1 MSFLC
6 PKLFNG
12 SHLMQSKSQMPS
24 ISLRHFSKVNSSYL
38 PCHSFSSRR
47 ACIFAVPVLQTYK
60 VSLCLTAFAWVVPL
74 LASILPPIFTYQ
86 TPLPSSN
93 ICLNVTFTI
102 WYALTTQVKIVSS
115 LHPLHTPPQP
125 IPLTWCFLSL
135 IAHTT
140 FYYAMYFIFLSY
152 VDVDYSLF
160 IFLLY
165 KVGIIIA
172 FFQW

>member
-47 ACIFAVPVLQTYK
+47 TCLFAVPVLQTYK
-60 VSLCLTAFAWVVPL
+60 MPLFLTAFAWVIPL

-115 LHPLHTPPQP
+115 LHPLHTHPTPPP
-125 IPLTWCFLSL
+125 PYLVLF
-135 IAHTT
+135 
-140 FYYAMYFIFLSY
+140 
-152 VDVDYSLF
+152 VPYSPYH
-160 IFLLY
+160 FLLCY
-165 KVGIIIA
+165 VFY
-172 FFQW
+172 FFKLYGCGLFTLYLPSL